1 MAPRH
6 DDDGGSAPE
15 PTHKPT
21 KEPTKDDDDKKKDD
35 STDDTEADDEF
46 EYTHAPSPASDDYLD
61 ITHAPTPT
69 SYTPPPTPT
78 QGKIFILN
86 YFLYLLINYFI
97 SCTSSKQSSTNFT
110 STNFTSTNFTSS
122 NSNYVSNNVSNC
134 YSKTNKK
141 TYRISN

>member
-6 DDDGGSAPE
+6 DDDGGSTPE

-21 KEPTKDDDDKKKDD
+21 KEPTKDDDDKKNDDDKKKDD
-35 STDDTEADDEF
+35 STDDTTEADDEF

-78 QGKIFILN
+78 QGKIFLILKN
-86 YFLYLLINYFI
+86 NFFYTLIINYFI
-97 SCTSSKQSSTNFT
+97 SYTTSK
-110 STNFTSTNFTSS
+110 
-122 NSNYVSNNVSNC
+122 
-134 YSKTNKK
+134 
-141 TYRISN
+141 